1 MNRFDRIVAL
11 LILLQSRRVVTGPA
25 LADRFGVSLRTI
37 YRDIRTLEQAG
48 VPIIGEP
55 NVGYS
60 LADGY
65 RLPPVLFTREEA
77 AARLRALADSLARHN
92 SVEFQRDGGRV
103 TVSVP
108 DEVKLKV
115 EVELG
120 EENEIEIELTW

>member
-1 MNRFDRIVAL
+1 MDLFEMDE
-11 LILLQSRRVVTGPA
+11 T
-25 LADRFGVSLRTI
+25 RTM
-37 YRDIRTLEQAG
+37 
-48 VPIIGEP
+48 
-55 NVGYS
+55 
-60 LADGY
+60 
-65 RLPPVLFTREEA
+65 TREEA